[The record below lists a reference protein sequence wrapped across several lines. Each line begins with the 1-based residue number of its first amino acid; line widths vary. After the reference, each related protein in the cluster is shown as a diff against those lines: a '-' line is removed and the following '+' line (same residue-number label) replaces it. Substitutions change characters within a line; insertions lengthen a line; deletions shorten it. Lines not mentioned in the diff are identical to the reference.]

1 MELAPFETPPPGT
14 QVRDGV
20 ESSSDEQLIE
30 SLVSGDRALAGE
42 LHRRLLR
49 SIDATLCRVLGR
61 GDVEYDDLV
70 QSALEQIVISLVR
83 GKFSRGST
91 LATWASGVTSN
102 VALRAIRR
110 RKLERR
116 LFDRSAEVEAPGL
129 SPTSPSSPEAQVIA
143 RRHLE
148 RFRRHLSRMSRKL
161 SETLILHDVLGF
173 GLKETASMTGTTLA
187 AVRSRLVRGRR
198 DLGQRLRRDVE
209 LPSTSARGV

>member
-1 MELAPFETPPPGT
+1 MELVLFETPTPGT
-14 QVRDGV
+14 AVRQDA
-20 ESSSDEQLIE
+20 ETSSDEQLIG
-30 SLVSGDRALAGE
+30 SLVSGNRALAGE
-42 LHRRLLR
+42 LHRRLWR

-61 GDVEYDDLV
+61 GDAEYDDLV
-70 QSALEQIVISLVR
+70 QTAFEQIVVSLVR

-116 LFDRSAEVEAPGL
+116 LFDRSAEVEAPAL
-129 SPTSPSSPEAQVIA
+129 NRPSPSNPEAQVIA

-148 RFRRHLSRMSRKL
+148 RFRGHLSRMSTKL

-173 GLKETASMTGTTLA
+173 GVKETARMTGTSHA

-209 LPSTSARGV
+209 LQCRGPR